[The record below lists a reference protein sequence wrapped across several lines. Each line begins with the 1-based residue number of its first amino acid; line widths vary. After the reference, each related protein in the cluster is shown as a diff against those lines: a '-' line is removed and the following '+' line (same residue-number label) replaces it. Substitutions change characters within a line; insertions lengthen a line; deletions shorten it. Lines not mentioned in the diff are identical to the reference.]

1 MLKTLTAAAIA
12 EYERDGFY
20 FPIPVLGAEEVQR
33 YRSALEAFER
43 DNGGPLRGPMMF
55 KTHLLFRWVDELI
68 RHPKVLDAVED
79 ILGPNLLAWNTHFFI
94 KEPGDERYVAWHQ
107 DLTYW
112 NLDPAEALTAWIAL
126 SPSTPKSGAMRMVP
140 GTHTR
145 EVVPH
150 LDTWKKGAMLTRGQE
165 IAVEVDED
173 KAIDVTLRP
182 GEMSLHHQKI
192 FHASPANR
200 ADDRRIGLAIRY
212 IPTHVRQVVIDDD
225 SAALVR
231 GTDEY
236 GHFQLEPRPERD
248 MDPALVAMQ
257 AEAAERQAR
266 ILYHGTDRPTFRADI

>member
-1 MLKTLTAAAIA
+1 
-12 EYERDGFY
+12 
-20 FPIPVLGAEEVQR
+20 
-33 YRSALEAFER
+33 
-43 DNGGPLRGPMMF
+43 MMF

-112 NLDPAEALTAWIAL
+112 NLDPAKALTAWIAL

-173 KAIDVTLRP
+173 KIGRAHVLTPVT
-182 GEMSLHHQKI
+182 
-192 FHASPANR
+192 HAQLVCRLWLENNTTPSPN
-200 ADDRRIGLAIRY
+200 
-212 IPTHVRQVVIDDD
+212 
-225 SAALVR
+225 S
-231 GTDEY
+231 
-236 GHFQLEPRPERD
+236 
-248 MDPALVAMQ
+248 
-257 AEAAERQAR
+257 
-266 ILYHGTDRPTFRADI
+266 

>member
-112 NLDPAEALTAWIAL
+112 NLDPDEALTAWIAL

-150 LDTWKKGAMLTRGQE
+150 LDTWKNGAMLTRGQE